1 MDLYYLA
8 ISLYRRR
15 KYDECIEM
23 CNTLLK
29 NNSFHKGPWELK
41 MRSMTN
47 RVYVDDIEADDGI
60 VGIKKKFNKK
70 KTKFFFLT
78 IKK

>member
-29 NNSFHKGPWELK
+29 TNSLHKGPWELK

-47 RVYVDDIEADDGI
+47 RVYVDDIEADDGT
-60 VGIKKKFNKK
+60 VGIKKK
-70 KTKFFFLT
+70 
-78 IKK
+78 